1 MQVGRVVDGTRSRQG
16 SKALGTSC
24 SGAAGQQGWV
34 GGHGAGQQRGRAAG
48 GGAQHGLGAAA
59 GRHSLQCDAL
69 HRKPSLLPPQPHAAV
84 FVDGSSLSAGLAGV
98 QTELRTAMAP
108 GGDIA
113 NLLGGDGGAL
123 DVILNAANGLLCS
136 NAGIKLSDI
145 SGMIDGSGS
154 VDAKQC
160 RCH

>member
-1 MQVGRVVDGTRSRQG
+1 
-16 SKALGTSC
+16 
-24 SGAAGQQGWV
+24 
-34 GGHGAGQQRGRAAG
+34 
-48 GGAQHGLGAAA
+48 
-59 GRHSLQCDAL
+59 
-69 HRKPSLLPPQPHAAV
+69 
-84 FVDGSSLSAGLAGV
+84 
-98 QTELRTAMAP
+98 MAP

-154 VDAKQC
+154 VGAMSTVRALSLMTTVRPQAAAAQWAAALNNASSSVAWL
-160 RCH
+160 